1 MTLYLASQSPRRK
14 ELLARLRLPFEV
26 LPTPVGVDME
36 ALEAVL
42 PNETPARYVR
52 RVAIA
57 KLDLALR
64 HPKARLGDIILA
76 ADTTVAADSLI
87 LGKPETPEN
96 NAAMLRKLSGR
107 SHRVLTAVAVG
118 LAVKQVA
125 ESDLSVKLSIA
136 HVRFAPLSEAQ
147 IIRYVASGEGLDK
160 AGGYAIQGAAAAF
173 VTHISGDYSGIVG
186 LPLHATATL
195 LQNYFPKFLA

>member
-52 RVAIA
+52 RVAVA

-64 HPKARLGDIILA
+64 HPKASLGDIILA

-87 LGKPETPEN
+87 LGKPETAEN

-107 SHRVLTAVAVG
+107 SHRVLTVVAVEELG
-118 LAVKQVA
+118 
-125 ESDLSVKLSIA
+125 ESDLSVKLCIA
-136 HVRFAPLSEAQ
+136 HVRFASLSEAQ
-147 IIRYVASGEGLDK
+147 ITRYVASGEGLDK